1 MCCVIVYFQRG
12 SEELMS
18 HSPMVTTNGT
28 GHSPSQ
34 IEVNDA
40 KKVGHTSATYILL
53 IYYFSLIVKLAICL
67 CKSCN

>member
-1 MCCVIVYFQRG
+1 MWHGDFKVCMFVYFQRG

-34 IEVNDA
+34 NEVNDA
-40 KKVGHTSATYILL
+40 KKVITFVLHWYLVQIYLATSNNQL
-53 IYYFSLIVKLAICL
+53 K
-67 CKSCN
+67 